1 MSRNHLVRVG
11 AMGHV
16 GPFAAADASIYPRG
30 SDVILRTQ
38 RGLERGL
45 VLASPHTVDEAA
57 PSEGQILRGMT
68 VEDQLLQA
76 RLEKNR
82 DEAFQACTELL
93 RERQIDATLL
103 DVEQLFD
110 GQSLFFYFLGEV
122 SPEVTALTKEL
133 AAAYEAEVQMHK
145 FSETLSAGC
154 GPGCGTE
161 EVAGSGCVSCTTCA
175 VASACGTRRKK

>member
-1 MSRNHLVRVG
+1 MAGNHLVRVG

-16 GPFAAADASIYPRG
+16 GPFAAADAVCYPRG
-30 SDVILRTQ
+30 SGVVVRTA
-38 RGLERGL
+38 RGLELGRVLTPPRAEANDEGL
-45 VLASPHTVDEAA
+45 P
-57 PSEGQILRGMT
+57 EGQILRGAT

-82 DEAFQACTELL
+82 VAAYDACVALL
-93 RERQIDATLL
+93 AERRLDATLL

-122 SPEVTALTKEL
+122 DAEVAALTEDL
-133 AAAYEAEVQMHK
+133 AEAYEAKALTRK
-145 FSETLSAGC
+145 FGDALDAGC

-161 EVAGSGCVSCTTCA
+161 AASGGCGASCSGCA
-175 VASACGTRRKK
+175 VACGARKKP

>member
-1 MSRNHLVRVG
+1 MGRNHLVRVG

-16 GPFAAADASIYPRG
+16 GPFAAADATVYPRG
-30 SDVILRTQ
+30 SEVILRTQ
-38 RGLERGL
+38 RGLELGTI
-45 VLASPHTVDEAA
+45 LAAPHAVDENA
-57 PSEGQILRGMT
+57 PPEGQILRGMT

-110 GQSLFFYFLGEV
+110 GQSLFFYFLGDV
-122 SPEVTALTKEL
+122 SPEVTALTAEL
-133 AAAYEAEVQMHK
+133 AEAYETQVQMHK
-145 FSETLSAGC
+145 FAETLTAGC

-161 EVAGSGCVSCTTCA
+161 EAAGSGCVSCTSCA
-175 VASACGTRRKK
+175 VAGACGTRRKK